1 MRLRIFAGL
10 ILCAAAMAQAAPQ
23 IRVVGLFAN
32 AALLNVDGQ
41 RVMLKVGRVGP
52 HGLEL
57 LAADSATALILVDGR
72 EQSFALER
80 DYAPGGYAEP
90 QKQSV
95 RLVRERDGHYHASG
109 QINGRSLS
117 FMLDT
122 GATTIAISQAQA
134 DALGLDYK
142 RGTRVRISTA
152 SGEGWAWSIQLD
164 SVSVSGIRQT
174 MVPAL
179 VVPGSY
185 PSQALLGMSFLNR
198 LHWREEQGVLVLEAK
213 Y

>member
-10 ILCAAAMAQAAPQ
+10 ILFAAAMVQAAPQ

>member
-10 ILCAAAMAQAAPQ
+10 ILFAAAMVQAAPQ

-57 LAADSATALILVDGR
+57 LAADSATALILVEGR